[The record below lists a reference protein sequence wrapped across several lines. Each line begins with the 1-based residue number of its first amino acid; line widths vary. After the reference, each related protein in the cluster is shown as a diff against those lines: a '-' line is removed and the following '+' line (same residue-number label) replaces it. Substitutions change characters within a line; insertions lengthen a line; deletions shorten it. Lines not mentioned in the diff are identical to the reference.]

1 MNDNDGKVLAERVD
15 PLHPLLVPIMF
26 YAVDIMSP
34 DGMVVLIGSGL
45 GITVG
50 PLERSIGLDVAAPSQ
65 SQQQLQR
72 YQQQQQQHI
81 S

>member
-1 MNDNDGKVLAERVD
+1 MNDNDGKGLAVRMVRIGVD

-26 YAVDIMSP
+26 YAVDVMSP
-34 DGMVVLIGSGL
+34 DGMVVRVGSRL
-45 GITVG
+45 SITVG

-72 YQQQQQQHI
+72 YQQ
-81 S
+81 